1 MKETDLSNSV
11 GDIAAL
17 MIKYA
22 ALVIVC
28 ALALPLYAQD
38 DAISWLDDIQQA
50 QRQAAA
56 EDKLVLVHFW
66 GSFCRPC
73 INVEKFVFT
82 NPRVATAITD
92 AYVPVKVDVES
103 NPKLAKQFGV
113 TTIPHD
119 IVITPAGHVVAKQA
133 SSTNSD
139 GYMRMLQSV
148 AAKAGRTNPVSLEAV
163 QQIAQSVPEGDA
175 TVNNAFVPVGQS
187 SVTPEPLQNIGPAA
201 QPLDQ
206 QIRTVAGELMAPTP
220 PDERKLPSATPPQFA
235 DQIRRDQPIDSYP
248 TVPVEP
254 PSQETDPNLPA
265 HAKSQILRPMR
276 APLPQSVALP
286 DLGKSTAYPNG
297 QAQMQTPLG
306 TSGENQ
312 LPRQVAGTISP
323 NSGLPLTVKNPTA
336 TDAKINSELPL
347 GFNGA
352 CPATW
357 HATGQFVPGH
367 AQWGCEHRGRVY
379 LFASRELRDQFQLTP
394 DVLSPALAGY
404 DPVTYAL
411 TGDLQDGC
419 LEHFVETGVNGTK
432 SIYLF
437 ATAENKATF
446 EINPQKYID
455 EVRQA
460 MQIADQA
467 PAGR

>member
-1 MKETDLSNSV
+1 MKQTDVSHSV
-11 GDIAAL
+11 WDIAAL

-22 ALVIVC
+22 ALVIAC
-28 ALALPLYAQD
+28 ALASPLSAQD
-38 DAISWLDDIQQA
+38 DTIPWVNDIQLA

-56 EDKLVLVHFW
+56 ENKLVLIHFW
-66 GSFCRPC
+66 GTYCRPC

-82 NPRVATAITD
+82 NPQVASAITD
-92 AYVPVKVDVES
+92 SYVAVKVDVEN

-119 IVITPAGHVVAKQA
+119 IVITPTGHVVAKQA

-139 GYMRMLQSV
+139 GYLRMLQSV
-148 AAKAGRTNPVSLEAV
+148 AAKAGRASPASLEAV
-163 QQIAQSVPEGDA
+163 RQIAQSVSEADSP
-175 TVNNAFVPVGQS
+175 VNNAFVPVGQS

-201 QPLDQ
+201 QPPNQ
-206 QIRTVAGELMAPTP
+206 QIRTVAGEMLAPTA
-220 PDERKLPSATPPQFA
+220 PDERKLTSAQPQQFA
-235 DQIRRDQPIDSYP
+235 DQIRLDPPANSSSSDPPDQPSQDS
-248 TVPVEP
+248 ESRLP
-254 PSQETDPNLPA
+254 P

-276 APLPQSVALP
+276 APLPQSVTLP
-286 DLGKSTAYPNG
+286 DLGKNTAYSNS
-297 QAQMQTPLG
+297 QTLTQSPLD
-306 TSGENQ
+306 TSGDVQ

-323 NSGLPLTVKNPTA
+323 STSQPITVKNPTA
-336 TDAKINSELPL
+336 TDTKIHSDLPL

-357 HATGQFVPGH
+357 HATGQFVPGQ

-379 LFASRELRDQFQLTP
+379 LFASQGLRDQFQLTP

-419 LEHFVETGVNGTK
+419 LEHFIEVSANGAK
-432 SIYLF
+432 SIFLF

-467 PAGR
+467 SAGR